1 MNLKNRIVITVVIMA
16 IIIVS
21 AGFVSSYLKLDKA
34 EGRYNEL
41 AINGNQQLLDVITQ
55 SQIISMTPNIKNIT
69 RDRKV
74 KKAIANK
81 DISFLQEHAS
91 TTYFSL
97 EGQGVISNMQLM
109 DAEGKILF
117 NATDKTQISATNQ
130 LSLLAIKQKKN
141 VSSISKNSKGHLQTE
156 LIFPIT
162 KRGKIIGAGSFSLD
176 IKKTIIILKKRLH
189 AQIYID
195 NKLGNLESY
204 SDIDLESEIK
214 KQLNFNDL
222 PEHILLKNSEK
233 IYSTTALPIKTSNNE
248 LLASLIIIV
257 DNTKSYKAQETI
269 NTSAILLLLIISL
282 MAVVFIYWYL
292 GGALRPLNLI
302 SESLTAVSEGD
313 LTVSIEQS
321 KNKDE
326 IAEIQRA
333 IANTIINLHD
343 LVSDITPVVNE
354 VNQSSDI
361 LAQTM
366 QDNQNNI
373 DQQQNNIDQVSDAIN
388 NVQTAVATISQ
399 HSEQMTQH
407 SQQTNIEL
415 GKGGEIIHQTLNSIK
430 KIAEQVNHSEAVIN
444 NLSHET
450 QSIGSIL
457 DVIKGIAEQTNL
469 LALNAAIEAAR
480 AGEQGRGFAVVADE
494 VRSLAG
500 KTQESTQEIEQKI
513 ERLRSGVSSAVIEM
527 KNSST
532 EAQTCV
538 ELANQTEESLSVI
551 TPKVAEIE
559 VSNIKINSS
568 ILEQEKAIE
577 GINQNISIIS
587 KLSENSVGKNQEAVD
602 ISASLKQ
609 LSDNLD
615 KMIIKFKV

>member
-16 IIIVS
+16 IVIVS
-21 AGFVSSYLKLDKA
+21 AGFISSYLKLDKA

-41 AINGNQQLLDVITQ
+41 AINGNQQLLNVVTQ
-55 SQIISMTPNIKNIT
+55 SQIISMAPNIKNIT
-69 RDRKV
+69 RDRKI
-74 KKAIANK
+74 KKAVANK
-81 DISFLQEHAS
+81 DIAFLQENAS

-109 DAEGKILF
+109 DSEGKILF
-117 NATDKTQISATNQ
+117 NARDKTQISAINQ
-130 LSLLAIKQKKN
+130 LSLLSIQQKKN
-141 VSSISKNSKGHLQTE
+141 VSSITRDAQGHLQTE

-176 IKKTIIILKKRLH
+176 IKRTIKILKKRLH
-189 AQIYID
+189 AQIYIN
-195 NKLGNLESY
+195 NKSGNLESY
-204 SDIDLESEIK
+204 SDMDLENEIK
-214 KQLNFNDL
+214 NRLTFDKL
-222 PEHILLKNSEK
+222 PEHVLLKNSDK
-233 IYSTTALPIKTSNNE
+233 IYSTTALPIKTSENE

-269 NTSAILLLLIISL
+269 NSSAILLLLIISL
-282 MAVVFIYWYL
+282 MAVIFIYWYL
-292 GGALRPLNLI
+292 GGALQPLNLI
-302 SESLTAVSEGD
+302 SKSLTAVSEGD
-313 LTVSIEQS
+313 LTVAIEQS

-373 DQQQNNIDQVSDAIN
+373 DQQQNNINQVSDAIN
-388 NVQTAVATISQ
+388 NVQTAIATISQ
-399 HSEQMTQH
+399 HSEQMTEH

-415 GKGGEIIHQTLNSIK
+415 SKGGEIIHQTLNSIK
-430 KIAEQVNHSEAVIN
+430 KIAEQVNHAEIVIN
-444 NLSHET
+444 ELSNET

-527 KNSST
+527 KSSST

-538 ELANQTEESLSVI
+538 ELANQTEESLSII

-559 VSNIKINSS
+559 VSNIKINNS

-587 KLSENSVGKNQEAVD
+587 KLSENSVDKNQEAVN